1 MRSSITP
8 RFLRHIVTSVS
19 TRSTVHSIDLLLGE
33 QAPVR
38 VLHILTRIAG
48 GGAEDN
54 TLYTCSGLSHLGYQ
68 VDLAIGEEN
77 EPASIRKTGIDPS
90 VRISIIHGLR
100 RNPAPFHETRAIRN
114 LRALIRTRGYHIVHT
129 HGSKAGV
136 LGRIAAAKEHVP
148 IIIHGIHGTS
158 FSPQMGAISRLLYR
172 NIERWIAA
180 KTDAFVCVGED
191 MRRQYVDASIGT
203 AEQYHII
210 HSGMNLDAFRAAG
223 EIQPASSSIRTE
235 FGIPRESVVIG
246 MISRMEARKQH
257 GLFLQSI
264 SLLLT
269 RKPPQSD
276 VRVLIVGDGPLE
288 EEIKTRVNDL
298 GLSTITRFAGYRND
312 VESFFSASDVV
323 TLTSKWEGL
332 PRVLVQAAA
341 VGRPVVT
348 FDVDG
353 AWEIVEDGTTGLI
366 VPQGDVSGFAEALSL
381 LIDDAAKRT
390 IMGNRARKRV
400 GDQWTIETMVSRT
413 DDLYRKLGQDAFPRN
428 LDNA

>member
-1 MRSSITP
+1 
-8 RFLRHIVTSVS
+8 
-19 TRSTVHSIDLLLGE
+19 
-33 QAPVR
+33 
-38 VLHILTRIAG
+38 
-48 GGAEDN
+48 
-54 TLYTCSGLSHLGYQ
+54 
-68 VDLAIGEEN
+68 
-77 EPASIRKTGIDPS
+77 
-90 VRISIIHGLR
+90 
-100 RNPAPFHETRAIRN
+100 
-114 LRALIRTRGYHIVHT
+114 
-129 HGSKAGV
+129 
-136 LGRIAAAKEHVP
+136 
-148 IIIHGIHGTS
+148 
-158 FSPQMGAISRLLYR
+158 
-172 NIERWIAA
+172 
-180 KTDAFVCVGED
+180 
-191 MRRQYVDASIGT
+191 
-203 AEQYHII
+203 
-210 HSGMNLDAFRAAG
+210 MNLDAFRAAG